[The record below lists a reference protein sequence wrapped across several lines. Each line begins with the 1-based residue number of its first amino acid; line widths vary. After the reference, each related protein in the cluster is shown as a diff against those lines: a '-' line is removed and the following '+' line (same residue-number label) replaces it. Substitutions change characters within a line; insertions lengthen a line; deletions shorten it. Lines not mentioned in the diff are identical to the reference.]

1 MRNINVKEVTQ
12 WVIDNRKGD
21 AFLDYTHNKIANEIA
36 ASVKCGCF
44 RLETDHNDNI
54 IGVVCG
60 EKFEDAKC
68 ILIHD
73 VLTTHPDALKRFW
86 QRYLMTYPDYSLLA
100 GHRGKMKTIYKAK
113 QKV

>member
-1 MRNINVKEVTQ
+1 MPELIGWIVK
-12 WVIDNRKGD
+12 NRRGD
-21 AFLDYTHNKIANEIA
+21 AFLGYSHNRISNEIIHA
-36 ASVKCGCF
+36 IKHGCF
-44 RLETDHNDNI
+44 RVEINDKQEL

-86 QRYLMTYPDYSLLA
+86 QRYLLTYPEYSLLA